1 MSFCFNVLCFTGCFL
16 LLVCP
21 PRSAYPTYFPAD
33 MATIKE
39 RAAALNLAEKLCVRP
54 RAHGSSSRPA
64 QSSSTWSGLISHLR
78 SSVTVK
84 RRRVHLKSHGD
95 CFLGSEAVD
104 VVAEYISC
112 NKVFEGANVLRDK
125 VACVCQA
132 LLDCNVFE
140 AVGTR
145 VFGKVKK
152 QDVFQDSKSALYRF
166 VGVCSPSVDEL
177 ERGVLVQGIQRLF
190 CSAPSDRQEEQTC
203 PTGPHVQMSTPVRL
217 AETSTKANQLDTP
230 AAASPSLEPPADS
243 LSPSGVQ
250 TDTVLPQ
257 SLVDQVWQEQT
268 LLRLLNL
275 VELPLLEGVLQCS
288 QAPYPPP
295 SNLLAH
301 SNPDLIYSSNHLDRQ
316 ILKVFRDSQE
326 DEWLSAAL
334 DCLDFL
340 PDQPVVELSRELPHC
355 FPQDQ
360 DSCEQVPANSSS
372 QDGVQPL
379 GSVSTPVHHSNER
392 PHLSPSGLAQCK
404 LLLYGT
410 LVNHYSHTDRP
421 PLLPQ
426 QMTDVYTAITNL
438 LVNAKL
444 AAALEA
450 LQLCLKLL
458 PPGCRDELR
467 TLLTFMALAAEP
479 QGIKLDKEMENR
491 QAVKR
496 SFSRAVLHSRVLS
509 KDKEDLMVVFMLS
522 NTKDIFMIPGS
533 LHKGVSDKLAS
544 LAQGKQPDVTGFTFC
559 QPVSCGTD
567 TDSTKKNTNQ
577 ELCALLGTI
586 HQDTKI
592 SAKERKRLLRQFY
605 QAHPEIFNQY
615 FGESAAGVL

>member
-1 MSFCFNVLCFTGCFL
+1 
-16 LLVCP
+16 
-21 PRSAYPTYFPAD
+21 
-33 MATIKE
+33 MASIKE

-54 RAHGSSSRPA
+54 QAHGVASKPV

-78 SSVTVK
+78 SFVTVK
-84 RRRVHLKSHGD
+84 RRRVHLKSHSD

-104 VVAEYISC
+104 VVAEHISC
-112 NKVFEGANVLRDK
+112 AKVFVWANVSRDK

-145 VFGKVKK
+145 VFGKVRK

-166 VGVCSPSVDEL
+166 VGLCSPSLDEL
-177 ERGVLVQGIQRLF
+177 ERGVLVKGIQKLF

-203 PTGPHVQMSTPVRL
+203 PTGSHVQMSTPVDIT
-217 AETSTKANQLDTP
+217 ETPTKANQLEAP
-230 AAASPSLEPPADS
+230 ATASLSLQQSPSR
-243 LSPSGVQ
+243 VQ

-257 SLVDQVWQEQT
+257 SLVDEVWQEQT

-275 VELPLLEGVLQCS
+275 VELPLLEGLLQCN
-288 QAPYPPP
+288 QAPSPLHP

-316 ILKVFRDSQE
+316 ILKAFRESQE
-326 DEWLSAAL
+326 DEWLGAAL

-360 DSCEQVPANSSS
+360 DGCEQAPAGSSS
-372 QDGVQPL
+372 QDIVQPL
-379 GSVSTPVHHSNER
+379 RSVPTPVHHSDEWPR
-392 PHLSPSGLAQCK
+392 LSQSGLAQCK

-410 LVNHYSHTDRP
+410 LVKHYSHTDRP

-426 QMTDVYTAITNL
+426 HMTDIYTAIIDL

-444 AAALEA
+444 SAALEA

-467 TLLTFMALAAEP
+467 TLLTFMALAADP

-496 SFSRAVLHSRVLS
+496 SFSKAVLHSRDLS
-509 KDKEDLMVVFMLS
+509 KEKEDLMVVFMLS
-522 NTKDIFMIPGS
+522 NIKDIFMIPGT
-533 LHKGVSDKLAS
+533 LHKRVSDKLAS
-544 LAQGKQPDVTGFTFC
+544 LALGKQPDVTGFTFC
-559 QPVSCGTD
+559 QPVPCGTY
-567 TDSTKKNTNQ
+567 TDSTKKTTNQ
-577 ELCALLGTI
+577 ELWALLCSI

-592 SAKERKRLLRQFY
+592 SAKERKRLLGQFY

-615 FGESAAGVL
+615 FGESAVSVL

>member
-1 MSFCFNVLCFTGCFL
+1 
-16 LLVCP
+16 
-21 PRSAYPTYFPAD
+21 

-54 RAHGSSSRPA
+54 RAHGATVRPFRSSSM
-64 QSSSTWSGLISHLR
+64 WSGLISHLR

-104 VVAEYISC
+104 VVAEHISC
-112 NKVFEGANVLRDK
+112 IKAFEGANVSRDK
-125 VACVCQA
+125 VVCVCQA
-132 LLDCNVFE
+132 LLDCTVFE

-177 ERGVLVQGIQRLF
+177 ERGALGNGIQKLF
-190 CSAPSDRQEEQTC
+190 CSAPSDGKEEQTS
-203 PTGPHVQMSTPVRL
+203 PTGSHIQTFTALKLSK
-217 AETSTKANQLDTP
+217 TSTKANQLDTP
-230 AAASPSLEPPADS
+230 ATAGPSLEPLADR
-243 LSPSGVQ
+243 LSPSRVQ
-250 TDTVLPQ
+250 TDAVLPQ
-257 SLVDQVWQEQT
+257 SLVDEVWQEQT

-288 QAPYPPP
+288 QAPSPPP
-295 SNLLAH
+295 LSNLLAH

-316 ILKVFRDSQE
+316 ILKAFRDSQE
-326 DEWLSAAL
+326 DEWLGAAL

-355 FPQDQ
+355 FTQDQ
-360 DSCEQVPANSSS
+360 DSCEHALASTGS
-372 QDGVQPL
+372 QDGVQ
-379 GSVSTPVHHSNER
+379 SFRSESTAIHHGR
-392 PHLSPSGLAQCK
+392 PCLCPDGLAQCK

-410 LVNHYSHTDRP
+410 LVKHYSHTDRP

-426 QMTDVYTAITNL
+426 HMADVYTTVTDL

-444 AAALEA
+444 ATALEA

-458 PPGCRDELR
+458 PPGRRDELR
-467 TLLTFMALAAEP
+467 TLLTFMGLAAEP
-479 QGIKLDKEMENR
+479 QGMKLDKEMENR

-509 KDKEDLMVVFMLS
+509 KEKADLMVVFMLS
-522 NTKDIFMIPGS
+522 NVKDIFMIPGT

-544 LAQGKQPDVTGFTFC
+544 LAQGKQPDVTDFRFC
-559 QPVSCGTD
+559 QPVSCGTSAE
-567 TDSTKKNTNQ
+567 STKKTTNQ
-577 ELCALLGTI
+577 ELCALLGSI
-586 HQDTKI
+586 HHDTEI
-592 SAKERKRLLRQFY
+592 SAKERKRLFRMFN

-615 FGESAAGVL
+615 FGESALSVL